1 MIIVKKSGYLIYK
14 NFKFRCALGKNGI
27 KKKVKE
33 GDFVTPKGKYKLI
46 KIYYRPDRI
55 KKINSPLKKVRIK
68 KNMGW
73 CDDVNSKYYN
83 KQIKINDKISHEKL
97 YRKDSLYDIL
107 VVLNYNLNPIIRGK
121 GSAIFLHVAKKN
133 YSKTQGCIALK
144 RNELLNLVSKIKKN
158 TQIRIG

>member
-1 MIIVKKSGYLIYK
+1 MIIVKKSGYLNYK

-27 KKKVKE
+27 RQKESE

-46 KIYYRPDRI
+46 KIYYRADRI
-55 KKINSPLKKVRIK
+55 KKIRSPLKKIKIK

-83 KQIKINDKISHEKL
+83 KQIKINKKISHEKL
-97 YRKDSLYDIL
+97 YRKDNVYDI
-107 VVLNYNLNPIIRGK
+107 VVVINYNINPIIKGK

-133 YSKTQGCIALK
+133 YKKTQGCIALK
-144 RNELLNLVSKIKKN
+144 KSELLNLVSKIKKN
-158 TQIRIG
+158 TQIKIG

>member
-1 MIIVKKSGYLIYK
+1 MIIVKKSGYLNYK

-33 GDFVTPKGKYKLI
+33 GDFITPKGKYKLI

-55 KKINSPLKKVRIK
+55 KKINSPLKKIKIK

-73 CDDVNSKYYN
+73 CDDVNSKHYN
-83 KQIKINDKISHEKL
+83 KQIKINKKFSHEKL

-107 VVLNYNLNPIIRGK
+107 IVLNYNLNPITRGK

-158 TQIRIG
+158 TQIKIG

>member
-46 KIYYRPDRI
+46 KLYYRPDRI

-83 KQIKINDKISHEKL
+83 KQIKINDKISHERL

>member
-1 MIIVKKSGYLIYK
+1 MIIVKKFGYLYYK

-27 KKKVKE
+27 RQKENE

-46 KIYYRPDRI
+46 KIYYRADRI
-55 KKINSPLKKVRIK
+55 KKVNSPLKKIKIK

-83 KQIKINDKISHEKL
+83 KQIKINKKISHEKL
-97 YRKDSLYDIL
+97 HRKDNLYDIV
-107 VVLNYNLNPIIRGK
+107 VVLNYNINPIIKEK

-133 YSKTQGCIALK
+133 YNKTQGCIALK
-144 RNELLNLVSKIKKN
+144 KNDLLNLISKIKNN
-158 TQIRIG
+158 TQIKIG

>member
-1 MIIVKKSGYLIYK
+1 MIIVKKSGYLNYK

-73 CDDVNSKYYN
+73 CDDVKSKYYN

-158 TQIRIG
+158 TQIKIG

>member
-1 MIIVKKSGYLIYK
+1 MIIVKKSGYLNYK

-55 KKINSPLKKVRIK
+55 KKINSPLKKIKIK

-97 YRKDSLYDIL
+97 YRKDSLYDIF
-107 VVLNYNLNPIIRGK
+107 VVLNYNLNPIIKGK

-144 RNELLNLVSKIKKN
+144 KNELLNLVSKIRKN
-158 TQIRIG
+158 TQIKIG

>member
-1 MIIVKKSGYLIYK
+1 MIIVKKSGYLKYK
-14 NFKFRCALGKNGI
+14 NFKFRCALGKGGI
-27 KKKVKE
+27 KQKEKE
-33 GDFVTPKGKYKLI
+33 GDFITPKGKFKLI
-46 KIYYRPDRI
+46 NIYYRSDRV
-55 KKINSPLKKVRIK
+55 KKINSTLKKIKIK

-121 GSAIFLHVAKKN
+121 GSAIFLHVAKKK

-158 TQIRIG
+158 TQIKIG